1 MSINM
6 SSLRALYGYDA
17 LSFFDMMFRDSRA
30 PGTKDWVE
38 ESQEVRQALKKNLQV
53 AQNWQ
58 KMYADKNRVER
69 QFEVGDMVYLRL
81 QPYR

>member
-53 AQNWQ
+53 AQN
-58 KMYADKNRVER
+58 
-69 QFEVGDMVYLRL
+69 
-81 QPYR
+81 